1 MWRARSA
8 TTIRRSES
16 HLVVQQRDRADGLLR
31 PPRHGQRVDVVVVL
45 DADACIA
52 LVASALSRYSYRD
65 QNALM
70 RGAEMQ
76 MVTAVDTR

>member
-1 MWRARSA
+1 
-8 TTIRRSES
+8 
-16 HLVVQQRDRADGLLR
+16 
-31 PPRHGQRVDVVVVL
+31 
-45 DADACIA
+45 
-52 LVASALSRYSYRD
+52 VASALSRYSYRD